1 MKKLFALILVFLA
14 FVCLAPS
21 VMAEGWTWTSSD
33 ESVVH
38 VWPDGSLVVRGVG
51 TAVLTGTA
59 QDESESTVTISIT
72 VPEVYAAA
80 SSEMPYIGNTNTK
93 KFHRFNC
100 ASVNDIK
107 EVNKASIAS
116 REEAI
121 DKGYKP
127 CGRCDP

>member
-1 MKKLFALILVFLA
+1 MKRIALVFLILMA
-14 FVCLAPS
+14 MTS
-21 VMAEGWTWTSSD
+21 VAIAEGWTWTSSD
-33 ESVVH
+33 EKVIH
-38 VWPDGSLVVRGVG
+38 VWPDGSLVVKGVG
-51 TAVLTGTA
+51 TATLTGTA
-59 QDESESTVTISIT
+59 QDGSESTVTISIT

-80 SSEMPYIGNTNTK
+80 SSETPYIGNVNTK

-100 ASVNDIK
+100 ASVNDIN
-107 EVNKASIAS
+107 EGNKAYIAS